1 MKKIFSNGL
10 IFFAKKE
17 KNGIFA
23 SKFTRI
29 NHE

>member
-1 MKKIFSNGL
+1 MKKNFSNDL

-23 SKFTRI
+23 SKITP
-29 NHE
+29 NKHE

>member
-1 MKKIFSNGL
+1 MKKIFSNAL
-10 IFFAKKE
+10 YFFAKKE

-23 SKFTRI
+23 SKIYTI

>member
-23 SKFTRI
+23 SKFTPI
-29 NHE
+29 KHE

>member
-1 MKKIFSNGL
+1 MKKIFSNAL

-23 SKFTRI
+23 SKITP
-29 NHE
+29 NKHE